1 MFHLP
6 NNDFLFI
13 ILYCLY
19 SNECTVQVH
28 TIQGGGVEP
37 GALLSLNRDSH
48 SVVDFSTLSLNKNCF
63 CPF

>member
-1 MFHLP
+1 MSV
-6 NNDFLFI
+6 
-13 ILYCLY
+13 LYKY
-19 SNECTVQVH
+19 
-28 TIQGGGVEP
+28 IQYKGGGVEP